1 MASAT
6 AKDPRPPAAPR
17 GQSQWELIAREF
29 RKRRL
34 AVAASLMILFLV
46 TVSIFAPLLANDR
59 PICYVGVNRFEFL
72 EAART
77 LRGAMGQVIEART
90 REPALQT
97 KSENLTIAA
106 RARLEEIPTGAP
118 PDMAARLGRLADRTL
133 AALADSDR
141 PRSLRE
147 LKDVRRRWSVDFP
160 EAGFRPLIDAISQVL
175 DVRTQQ
181 DKARTTMD
189 DFPRTAGLQIRLMSA
204 ALPATSA
211 AKVRELGQRI
221 LQTFREPDP
230 AKQTEELRSHQ
241 QDVRSTVEG
250 LDAELLVRTRWPVF
264 ASLIGSDIAFL
275 VANLML
281 LAWPV
286 WSRVLRRWEGPAG
299 DGANAWWPAA
309 ILVGLPLVCGLT
321 WWLVVP
327 QRVDRTDYKSGVLG
341 RDDLEKKAPVVFQ
354 SVVWPSVAYGLDE
367 IDLVGKTRAPA
378 WYKQAQAN
386 PDSKP
391 ISRWSGPHWLG
402 TDELGRDILC
412 RMIWGGRISLSVGIV
427 AVAIYVSIGVVVG
440 SLAGYF
446 RGVCDLILSRIIEV
460 VICFPAFFLILTIV
474 AMIGPGLFNIMVVI
488 GLTGWTGIARLVRG
502 EFLRLVDQ
510 EFVLAGR
517 ALGYSPLRLIFRHV
531 LPNALAPVL
540 VSATFG
546 VAGAILTESALSF
559 LGLGITVPTPSWGG
573 ILADGRTALLRAPWL
588 IHFPGL
594 AIFLTITSYNLV
606 GEALRDAADP
616 RLRGSR

>member
-1 MASAT
+1 MNSNSQRMA
-6 AKDPRPPAAPR
+6 PP

-34 AVAASLMILFLV
+34 AVAAALTILCLV

-59 PICYVGVNRFEFL
+59 PIYYVGFNRFEYQ

-77 LRGAMGQVIEART
+77 LRGAIGQLIEGRSQT
-90 REPALQT
+90 QPPAGKIAELT
-97 KSENLTIAA
+97 K
-106 RARLEEIPTGAP
+106 
-118 PDMAARLGRLADRTL
+118 AARLQISLMSGAVSTEQAVKLKDWQRRLEQNL
-133 AALADSDR
+133 AQPPSTAGVN
-141 PRSLRE
+141 E
-147 LKDVRRRWSVDFP
+147 LK
-160 EAGFRPLIDAISQVL
+160 
-175 DVRTQQ
+175 T
-181 DKARTTMD
+181 
-189 DFPRTAGLQIRLMSA
+189 LQR
-204 ALPATSA
+204 
-211 AKVRELGQRI
+211 
-221 LQTFREPDP
+221 
-230 AKQTEELRSHQ
+230 ELRSDFDGR
-241 QDVRSTVEG
+241 DVT
-250 LDAELLVRTRWPVF
+250 LVARGHWPVF
-264 ASLIGSDIAFL
+264 ASFVWSDVLFL
-275 VANLML
+275 VANLL
-281 LAWPV
+281 VLSWPL
-286 WSRVLRRWEGPAG
+286 WGRVLRRWSGSSG
-299 DGANAWWPAA
+299 DGLGASWSTA
-309 ILVGLPLVCGLT
+309 IWVGLPLVCALT
-321 WWLVVP
+321 WWLLVP
-327 QRVDRTDYKSGVLG
+327 QRVDRTNYKAGVLASA
-341 RDDLEKKAPVVFQ
+341 DIDKKAPVVFQ
-354 SVVWPSVAYGLDE
+354 SVMWPPVAFGLDE
-367 IDLVGKTRAPA
+367 NDLAGKTQAPA
-378 WYKQAQAN
+378 WYKQAKA
-386 PDSKP
+386 PVDRKP
-391 ISRWSGPHWLG
+391 VSSWSGPHWLG

-412 RMIWGGRISLSVGIV
+412 RMIWGGRVSLSVGIV
-427 AVAIYVSIGVVVG
+427 AVAIYVSIGIVVG
-440 SLAGYF
+440 ALAGYF
-446 RGVCDLILSRIIEV
+446 RGACDLIVSRIIEV

-573 ILADGRTALLRAPWL
+573 ILADGRQALLRAPWL

-594 AIFLTITSYNLV
+594 AIFITITCYNLV